1 MNHNQ
6 RLLEFLKKE
15 NITPKNLQTYIL
27 ATTHKSYN
35 IKDKTKLLNYER
47 LEFLG
52 DSLLAFVT
60 AWTAF
65 KKMPNHSQGELSRW
79 KASAVQTETL
89 SEVSKKLNLLPLL
102 KTGPG
107 QMKEDVINSP
117 KVQADI
123 FESMV
128 GAICY
133 DQGTNRAIQFIYDYL
148 LNPNLEKDIIDN
160 FSTHKDPKTEL
171 QEHFQ
176 SMTKNSVH
184 YVLEE
189 IEDKKFYAKVYHS
202 GILYG
207 EGIGHSKKEA
217 ETNAAKQALEKHIK
231 KGE

>member
-1 MNHNQ
+1 
-6 RLLEFLKKE
+6 
-15 NITPKNLQTYIL
+15 
-27 ATTHKSYN
+27 
-35 IKDKTKLLNYER
+35 
-47 LEFLG
+47 
-52 DSLLAFVT
+52 
-60 AWTAF
+60 
-65 KKMPNHSQGELSRW
+65 
-79 KASAVQTETL
+79 
-89 SEVSKKLNLLPLL
+89 
-102 KTGPG
+102 
-107 QMKEDVINSP
+107 MKEDVINSP

-160 FSTHKDPKTEL
+160 FNTHKDPKTEL

-207 EGIGHSKKEA
+207 EGDRTFQKRSRNKCSKTSIRKTHKERR
-217 ETNAAKQALEKHIK
+217 IK
-231 KGE
+231 WN

>member
-1 MNHNQ
+1 M
-6 RLLEFLKKE
+6 
-15 NITPKNLQTYIL
+15 
-27 ATTHKSYN
+27 
-35 IKDKTKLLNYER
+35 
-47 LEFLG
+47 
-52 DSLLAFVT
+52 
-60 AWTAF
+60 
-65 KKMPNHSQGELSRW
+65 
-79 KASAVQTETL
+79 
-89 SEVSKKLNLLPLL
+89 L

-160 FSTHKDPKTEL
+160 FNTHKDPKTEL

-176 SMTKNSVH
+176 SMTKNSVY

-207 EGIGHSKKEA
+207 E
-217 ETNAAKQALEKHIK
+217 
-231 KGE
+231 